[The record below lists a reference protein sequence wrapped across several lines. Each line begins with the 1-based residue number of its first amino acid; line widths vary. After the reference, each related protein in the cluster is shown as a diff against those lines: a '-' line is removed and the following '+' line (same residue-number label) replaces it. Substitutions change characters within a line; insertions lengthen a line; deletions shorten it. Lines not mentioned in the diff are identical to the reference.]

1 MRIYIHKE
9 GYKILAVGFLILLV
23 LNIIVNIVWADIEL
37 VRWAFII
44 CSLILYVFLLFFFRL
59 PVRTMEPDPGLIYAP
74 ADGKVVVIEET
85 MENEYF
91 KDLRL
96 QVSIFMSPFNMHSNR
111 YPVSG
116 RIKYV
121 GYHPGENLGIK
132 YVGYH
137 PGENLVAWHP
147 KSSELNERSTIVIET
162 ADGTEIL
169 IRQIAGAVA
178 RRIVTYSKKDQNVL
192 QGEELGFIKFGSR
205 VDVFLPVGTE
215 VEIPILQQVK
225 ANKTIIAKI

>member
-1 MRIYIHKE
+1 MSIHKE
-9 GYKILAVGFLILLV
+9 GYKILALGFIILLI
-23 LNIIVNIVWADIEL
+23 LNIIVNIIWAETEL
-37 VRWAFII
+37 LRWTFII
-44 CSLILYVFLLFFFRL
+44 CSLMLYVFLLFFFRL
-59 PVRTMEPDPGLIYAP
+59 PKRVMEPDPGLIYAP

-116 RIKYV
+116 LIKYV
-121 GYHPGENLGIK
+121 CYHPGQNM
-132 YVGYH
+132 
-137 PGENLVAWHP
+137 VAWHP

-162 ADGTEIL
+162 NDGKEIL

-178 RRIVTYSKKDQNVL
+178 RRIVTYSKENQNVL
-192 QGEELGFIKFGSR
+192 QGSELGFIKFGSR
-205 VDVFLPVGTE
+205 VDLFLPVGTI
-215 VEIPILQQVK
+215 VDIPILQQVK
-225 ANKTIIAKI
+225 ANKTVLAKI

>member
-1 MRIYIHKE
+1 MRIHIHKE
-9 GYKILAVGFLILLV
+9 GYKILAFGFISLL
-23 LNIIVNIVWADIEL
+23 IVNIIINIIWIDNTF
-37 VRWAFII
+37 VRWSFIL
-44 CSLILYVFLLFFFRL
+44 CSILFYIFILFFFRL
-59 PVRTMEPDPGLIYAP
+59 PVRTLEPDAGLIYAP

-91 KDLRL
+91 RDMRL

-116 RIKYV
+116 KIKYV
-121 GYHPGENLGIK
+121 GYHPGKNM
-132 YVGYH
+132 
-137 PGENLVAWHP
+137 VAWHP

-162 ADGTEIL
+162 KEGIEIL

-178 RRIVTYSKKDQNVL
+178 RRIITYSKENQDVM
-192 QGEELGFIKFGSR
+192 QGDELGFIKFGSR

-225 ANKTIIAKI
+225 ANKSIIAKI

>member
-1 MRIYIHKE
+1 MRIHIHKE
-9 GYKILAVGFLILLV
+9 GYKILAFGFLTLLILNV
-23 LNIIVNIVWADIEL
+23 IVNIIWADIEI

-44 CSLILYVFLLFFFRL
+44 CSFMLYIFLLFFFRL
-59 PVRTMEPDPGLIYAP
+59 PVRSMEPDPGLIYAP

-121 GYHPGENLGIK
+121 CYHHGQNI
-132 YVGYH
+132 
-137 PGENLVAWHP
+137 VAWHP

-162 ADGTEIL
+162 KGGTEIMV
-169 IRQIAGAVA
+169 RQIAGAVA
-178 RRIVTYSKKDQNVL
+178 RRIVTYSKENQEVL
-192 QGEELGFIKFGSR
+192 QGDELGFIKFGSR
-205 VDVFLPVGTE
+205 VDVFLPIGTE

-225 ANKTIIAKI
+225 ANKSIIAQI

>member
-1 MRIYIHKE
+1 MSIHKE
-9 GYKILAVGFLILLV
+9 GYKILIFGFVILLILNIV
-23 LNIIVNIVWADIEL
+23 VNIIWKDIDL
-37 VRWAFII
+37 LKWAFII
-44 CSLILYVFLLFFFRL
+44 CSLIFYIFLLFFFRL
-59 PVRTMEPDPGLIYAP
+59 PSRNMEPDPGLIYAP

-85 MENEYF
+85 LENEYF

-121 GYHPGENLGIK
+121 CYHPGK
-132 YVGYH
+132 YI
-137 PGENLVAWHP
+137 VAWHP

-162 ADGTEIL
+162 KEGTEIL
-169 IRQIAGAVA
+169 VRQIAGAVA
-178 RRIVTYSKKDQNVL
+178 RRIVTYAKENQDIL

-205 VDVFLPVGTE
+205 VDVFLPVGTDIE
-215 VEIPILQQVK
+215 VPILQQVK
-225 ANKTIIAKI
+225 ANKTVIAKI

>member
-1 MRIYIHKE
+1 MRIHIHKE
-9 GYKILAVGFLILLV
+9 GYKLLALAFAVLLIL
-23 LNIIVNIVWADIEL
+23 NIVFNITWPDSEL
-37 VRWAFII
+37 LRWAFLI
-44 CSLILYVFLLFFFRL
+44 CSVMLYIFLLFFFRL
-59 PVRTMEPDPGLIYAP
+59 PVRVLEPDPGLIYAP

-91 KDLRL
+91 KDMRL
-96 QVSIFMSPFNMHSNR
+96 QISIFMSPFNVHSNR

-121 GYHPGENLGIK
+121 NYHPGKNM
-132 YVGYH
+132 
-137 PGENLVAWHP
+137 VAWHP

-162 ADGTEIL
+162 KEGTEIL

-178 RRIVTYSKKDQNVL
+178 RRIVTYSKVNQDVL
-192 QGEELGFIKFGSR
+192 QGNELGFIKFGSR

-225 ANKTIIAKI
+225 ANKSIIAKI

>member
-1 MRIYIHKE
+1 MSIHKE
-9 GYKILAVGFLILLV
+9 GFKILAFGFLILLI
-23 LNIIVNIVWADIEL
+23 LNIIVNIVWLNIEL
-37 VRWAFII
+37 LRWAFII
-44 CSLILYVFLLFFFRL
+44 CSLMLYVFLLFFFRL
-59 PVRTMEPDPGLIYAP
+59 PVRALEPDSGLIYAP

-85 MENEYF
+85 MEDEYF
-91 KDLRL
+91 KDMRL

-116 RIKYV
+116 HIKYV
-121 GYHPGENLGIK
+121 RYHPGK
-132 YVGYH
+132 YM
-137 PGENLVAWHP
+137 VAWHP
-147 KSSELNERSTIVIET
+147 KSSELNERSTIVVERK
-162 ADGTEIL
+162 DGTEVL

-178 RRIVTYSKKDQNVL
+178 RRIVTYSKENQDVL

-215 VEIPILQQVK
+215 VEIPILQQVR

>member
-1 MRIYIHKE
+1 MRIHIHKE
-9 GYKILAVGFLILLV
+9 GYKILAFGLLALLV
-23 LNIIVNIVWADIEL
+23 VNILVNIIWSDLGL
-37 VRWAFII
+37 VRWAFFI
-44 CSLILYVFLLFFFRL
+44 CSFMLYIFLLFFFRL
-59 PVRTMEPDPGLIYAP
+59 PTRYLEADPGLIYAP

-91 KDLRL
+91 KDMRL

-116 RIKYV
+116 SVKYV
-121 GYHPGENLGIK
+121 CYHSGQNM
-132 YVGYH
+132 
-137 PGENLVAWHP
+137 VAWHP

-162 ADGTEIL
+162 SNGIEVM

-178 RRIVTYSKKDQNVL
+178 RRIVTYAKENINVQ
-192 QGEELGFIKFGSR
+192 QGDELGFIKFGSR
-205 VDVFLPVGTE
+205 VDIFLPIGTE

-225 ANKTIIAKI
+225 ANKSIIATI